1 MTEFHN
7 AAQSMWRHATI
18 HMVLLVAV
26 FALAWTIIE
35 GLYPGDTSDLLRGLA
50 IGAVIATSVLGL
62 VVLMLRLELAHRME
76 RSQVALSRMNTTAD
90 DDSLE
95 EIPDEILE
103 KIMSLKRLV
112 SMLER
117 DKARLSVLLASM
129 SEAVVMVDEK
139 ERILVANQVA
149 ETFLDLPANYE
160 NRRLIEVA
168 RVKNLSDIV
177 SDVMWNRRPTITEVD
192 WTSQG
197 GDIRHFWISV
207 APITASED
215 GTVAGAVVVMYDV
228 TRLRR
233 LERVRR
239 DFVANV
245 SHELRTPIATIQ
257 SASETLMLEGMDVGP
272 VGSEFVESI
281 HRHALRMGQIVEDL
295 LTLSKLEAAGEAL
308 PRLEVDLHD
317 VVDEIL
323 ERFMP
328 VAEKNGVSLVAELD
342 DDVPLV
348 EGEPRALTQILSN
361 LVENGLKYTPNGGH
375 VRIRAT
381 SADGQVMIRVEDS
394 GIGIPPEHIHR
405 VFERFYR
412 VDTGRSRDVGGTGL
426 GLAIAKHLVRKLGG
440 DIVLESQPKRGSTF
454 KFWLRAH
461 LPTGGNRED
470 ISGP

>member
-1 MTEFHN
+1 VDESFED
-7 AAQSMWRHATI
+7 
-18 HMVLLVAV
+18 
-26 FALAWTIIE
+26 F
-35 GLYPGDTSDLLRGLA
+35 
-50 IGAVIATSVLGL
+50 
-62 VVLMLRLELAHRME
+62 
-76 RSQVALSRMNTTAD
+76 
-90 DDSLE
+90 
-95 EIPDEILE
+95 PDEILE
-103 KIMSLKRLV
+103 KFYGLKKLV
-112 SMLER
+112 NVLER

-139 ERILVANQVA
+139 ERILVANTVA
-149 ETFLDLPANYE
+149 ETFLDLPKSYE
-160 NRRLIEVA
+160 NRRLIDVA

-192 WTSQG
+192 WNAQG

-207 APITASED
+207 APITSSED
-215 GTVAGAVVVMYDV
+215 GNVAGAVVVMYDV

-257 SASETLMLEGMDVGP
+257 SASETLMMEGMDVGP
-272 VGSEFVESI
+272 VGIEFVESI

-308 PRLEVDLHD
+308 PKLEVDLHL
-317 VVDEIL
+317 VVNEIL
-323 ERFMP
+323 ERFQP
-328 VAEKNGVSLVAELD
+328 IAEKNDVSLSAEIDEDL
-342 DDVPLV
+342 PMV

-361 LVENGLKYTPNGGH
+361 LVENGLKYTPSGGF
-375 VRIRAT
+375 VRIRAFLQ
-381 SADGQVMIRVEDS
+381 DDHVMIRVEDS

-470 ISGP
+470 TSGS